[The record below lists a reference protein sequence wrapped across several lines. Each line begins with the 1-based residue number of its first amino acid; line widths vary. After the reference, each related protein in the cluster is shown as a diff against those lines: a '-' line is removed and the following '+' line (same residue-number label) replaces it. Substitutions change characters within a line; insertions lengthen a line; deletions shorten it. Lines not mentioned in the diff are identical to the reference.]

1 MSAKAQDLRNNADEY
16 DANQYADTDTS
27 AYEEARRLQTEAHKS
42 YMVAIGLQGI
52 SPNKTGS
59 KPVTRKR
66 KPAAATRR
74 SHRATRARVEKAAAE
89 TPAAAEPAAA
99 EPAAAET
106 ETAAAETAATEP
118 ADAETETAAA
128 ETAATEPAET
138 AKWLKCRDKPLS
150 EQQLAAL
157 PDAVKQYV
165 PKSKHYNKEYGLA
178 KYYCFA
184 ERVTRAYVMT
194 SIRQKDEPLHL
205 HREGVLRSAVSQVYD
220 QIRPWNDKPHHGN
233 VHMGMLTMLPVVEHV
248 LELPC
253 GDFTPGSKAWVKKLV
268 ETDR

>member
-89 TPAAAEPAAA
+89 TPAAAEPAA
-99 EPAAAET
+99 
-106 ETAAAETAATEP
+106 
-118 ADAETETAAA
+118 AETETAAA

>member
-99 EPAAAET
+99 ET
-106 ETAAAETAATEP
+106 ETAAAETAA
-118 ADAETETAAA
+118 AK
-128 ETAATEPAET
+128 TAATEPAET